1 MRRRRPLFIG
11 VGLAIVGVGV
21 WLASFPLQWW
31 NFPAAELEARYR
43 RPPSQFLEVAG
54 TRVHFTDEGRRDGPV
69 IVLMHNDKGNLRIFD
84 AWVPV
89 LADRYRL
96 VRFDLPGYGL
106 TGVVANGDYSVEHDG
121 EVIDALMRLL
131 GISRF
136 ALVGTSVSAVSAFH
150 FAAQHPDRVTALV
163 LANAGG
169 LPRLPNQKL
178 NVPPG
183 NPLRRWIYRYYLP
196 RSVFEQGI
204 RNAFHDPSKIPGDF
218 VEQVYQLNNRKNRYQ
233 ESARRFSSYM
243 STPAHAAE
251 MLARV
256 NAPVLLLWG
265 RYSELDPS
273 EADRFKQ
280 LLTASKLLEKKVYDD
295 TGHAIFVEAAV
306 RSASDVGEFV
316 SRAVAM
322 HRSDTVRGSD

>member
-1 MRRRRPLFIG
+1 MTRWRPLFIG
-11 VGLAIVGVGV
+11 VGLVIAGVGA

-31 NFPAAELEARYR
+31 NFPAGELEARYS
-43 RPPSQFLEVAG
+43 RPQSQFLEVAG
-54 TRVHFTDEGRRDGPV
+54 TRVHFSDEGRRDGPV
-69 IVLMHNDKGNLRIFD
+69 IVLMHNDKGSLRIFD
-84 AWVPV
+84 AWVPA
-89 LADRYRL
+89 LADRFRL

-106 TGVVANGDYSVEHDG
+106 TGEVANGDYSVEHDG
-121 EVIDALMRLL
+121 EVIDGLTHGLKI
-131 GISRF
+131 GRF
-136 ALVGTSVSAVSAFH
+136 ALVGTSVSAVSAFRY
-150 FAAQHPDRVTALV
+150 AALHPDRVTALV

-178 NVPPG
+178 NVPPA
-183 NPLRRWIYRYYLP
+183 NPLRRWIYGYYLP

-204 RNAFHDPSKIPGDF
+204 RKAFHDPSKIPGDF
-218 VEQVYQLNNRKNRYQ
+218 VEQTYELNNRRYRYR
-233 ESARRFSSYM
+233 ESVRRFSSYI

-273 EADRFKQ
+273 EADRFVR
-280 LLTASKLLEKKVYDD
+280 LLSSSKLVEKRIYED

-306 RSASDVGEFV
+306 RSASDVGDFV
-316 SRAVAM
+316 SRAV
-322 HRSDTVRGSD
+322 SDSDQK

>member
-1 MRRRRPLFIG
+1 
-11 VGLAIVGVGV
+11 
-21 WLASFPLQWW
+21 
-31 NFPAAELEARYR
+31 
-43 RPPSQFLEVAG
+43 
-54 TRVHFTDEGRRDGPV
+54 VHFTDEGRRDGPV

-106 TGVVANGDYSVEHDG
+106 TGVVANGDYSAEHDG
-121 EVIDALMRLL
+121 EIIDGLMRSL
-131 GISRF
+131 GIGRF

-150 FAAQHPDRVTALV
+150 YAAQHPDRVTALV

-169 LPRLPNQKL
+169 LPRLANQKF

-183 NPLRRWIYRYYLP
+183 NPLRRWIYRYYVP
-196 RSVFEQGI
+196 RSVFEQGVGK
-204 RNAFHDPSKIPGDF
+204 AFHEPSKIPGDF
-218 VEQVYQLNNRKNRYQ
+218 VDQVYQLNNRKDRYQ

-251 MLARV
+251 TLGRV

-273 EADRFKQ
+273 ESDRFRQ
-280 LLTASKLLEKKVYDD
+280 LLLASKLVEQKIYED

-306 RSASDVGEFV
+306 RSASDVGDFV
-316 SRAVAM
+316 TRAVAM
-322 HRSDTVRGSD
+322 DQSGTGGNSDK